1 MSCSNCKCIHKV
13 TGLVYTAD
21 TSLVVQTSNSTNIS
35 SLQNYCFVFPC
46 NIDVSAT
53 VTGAPVNVYMNIN
66 GTNYP
71 LYNKYHLPV
80 TSDHLFRRKLYRAWF
95 VTGSGTSWVELADL
109 PVCKANA

>member
-1 MSCSNCKCIHKV
+1 MSCNNCLNIHKV

-71 LYNKYHLPV
+71 LYNKFHLPV
-80 TSDHLFRRKLYRAWF
+80 KSNHLHRRKLYKGWF

-109 PVCKANA
+109 PFYKCNA